1 MSDAL
6 SVSRVGPDFDPTQ
19 LQAWLEARIPGFCG
33 PVEVHRFAVGQSNPT
48 YLLETPTARY
58 VLRRKPPGVLL
69 PSAHA
74 VDREYRVIAALG
86 QHSSVPVPEA
96 LALCTDEAVIGTWF
110 YVMSWV
116 DGRTFLD
123 PSLPQVP
130 RSERPIY
137 AEAAVDALARVHAV
151 DWRAAGLE
159 DFGRPAHYLERQ
171 ITRWAKQYAS
181 DEAAGRVP
189 VMERLIDWLGRNV
202 PPGEDA
208 SIVHGD
214 YRLDNLMFDRS
225 CPSVRAILDWELAT
239 LGHPLADFAYYLMV
253 YRLPTLAFPG
263 LLGVNVDAV
272 GLPGEA
278 DLVAT
283 YCRLTGR
290 EGIPALD
297 YFMAFGM
304 FRLAAI
310 FHGIRGR
317 ILRGTAAS
325 VKSVEYARQVEAI
338 AELGW
343 GQAEHAM
350 RGGR

>member
-1 MSDAL
+1 
-6 SVSRVGPDFDPTQ
+6 
-19 LQAWLEARIPGFCG
+19 
-33 PVEVHRFAVGQSNPT
+33 
-48 YLLETPTARY
+48 
-58 VLRRKPPGVLL
+58 
-69 PSAHA
+69 
-74 VDREYRVIAALG
+74 
-86 QHSSVPVPEA
+86 
-96 LALCTDEAVIGTWF
+96 
-110 YVMSWV
+110 
-116 DGRTFLD
+116 
-123 PSLPQVP
+123 
-130 RSERPIY
+130 
-137 AEAAVDALARVHAV
+137 
-151 DWRAAGLE
+151 
-159 DFGRPAHYLERQ
+159 
-171 ITRWAKQYAS
+171 
-181 DEAAGRVP
+181 
-189 VMERLIDWLGRNV
+189 MERLIDWLGRNV

-225 CPSVRAILDWELAT
+225 GPSVRAILDWELAT

-263 LLGVNVDAV
+263 LLGVDVNAV

-310 FHGIRGR
+310 FHGVRGR

-325 VKSVEYARQVEAI
+325 VKAVEYARQVETI

-343 GQAEHAM
+343 GQAE
-350 RGGR
+350 RGSL